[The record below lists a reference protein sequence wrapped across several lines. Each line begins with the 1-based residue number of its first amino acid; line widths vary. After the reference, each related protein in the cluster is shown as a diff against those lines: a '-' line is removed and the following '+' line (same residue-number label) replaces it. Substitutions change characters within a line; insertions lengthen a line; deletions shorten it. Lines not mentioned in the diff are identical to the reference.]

1 VANLVHPEVDVF
13 FFDTSSTY
21 RTSTYIPSAQLA
33 LDRLDEEL
41 EDDEARPTPGATP
54 RATRTTGARASK
66 NALWAWSDHFKGHGP
81 ISPKP
86 CLAWRSREG
95 IPVSV

>member
-54 RATRTTGARASK
+54 RATGARASK

>member
-1 VANLVHPEVDVF
+1 VHPEVDVF

-21 RTSTYIPSAQLA
+21 RPSAYIPSAQLA

-66 NALWAWSDHFKGHGP
+66 NALRAWSDHSKGHRPNLPQAVFGMAVTRGHP
-81 ISPKP
+81 
-86 CLAWRSREG
+86 R
-95 IPVSV
+95 